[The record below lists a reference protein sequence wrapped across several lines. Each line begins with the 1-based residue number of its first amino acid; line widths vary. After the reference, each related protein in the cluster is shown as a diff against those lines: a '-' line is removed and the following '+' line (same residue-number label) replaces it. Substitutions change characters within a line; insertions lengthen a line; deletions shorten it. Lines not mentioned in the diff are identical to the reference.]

1 MNPID
6 KFLNNFTMYRV
17 VEYGLLIL
25 AAYSFILSLLGLLSY
40 SPIELIVTFLTLTF
54 VCYFGNIILGKI
66 FRSPINVESS
76 IITALILFFLLWPSV
91 EPSSV
96 LVAGICGLLAVISK
110 FVISYKKKHIF
121 NPAAFAAFL
130 LFFLGSGAVWWVGT
144 VLMLPAVLIIGL
156 LIVRKVRKF
165 TLFLTFLFVA
175 FGFFLLQALIKG
187 LSPIDQTV
195 QFFTSFPVLFFGSI
209 MLTEPLTMPPTRK
222 LQIIYASLCG
232 LLFSWQGS
240 FGPIILTSELALLI
254 GNVFSFTVS
263 PKYKFYLK
271 LSEMRKLATDTFE
284 FSFKRPEHF
293 IFKPGQYLEW
303 TLPSTRTD
311 GRGNRRYFTIASSPT
326 EVEIKLGIRFNE
338 PGSAFKKQIKGL
350 KTTDVIAA
358 GQLVGD
364 FTLPEDKS
372 KKLVFVA
379 GGIGVTPFRSMIKYL
394 IDKNEKRDIVFFY
407 ANKTEGEIA
416 YKDIF
421 DEAEQKLGVTIVYII
436 SDEKNIPSSWK
447 GEKGRITEVMLNKY
461 VPDIAA
467 RTFYISGP
475 NGMVENYKKLLARL
489 KIKPTSIVTDYFPG
503 F

>member
-1 MNPID
+1 
-6 KFLNNFTMYRV
+6 MYRV

-25 AAYSFILSLLGLLSY
+25 AAYSFVLSLLGLLSY

-76 IITALILFFLLWPSV
+76 IITALILFFLLWPSI
-91 EPSSV
+91 EPSDV
-96 LVAGICGLLAVISK
+96 LLAGVCGLLAVISK

-130 LFFLGSGAVWWVGT
+130 LFFFGSGAVWWVGT
-144 VLMLPAVLIIGL
+144 VHMLPVVLIIGL

-165 TLFLTFLFVA
+165 TLFLTFLGVTY
-175 FGFFLLQALIKG
+175 GFFLLQALIKG
-187 LSPIDQTV
+187 LPAIEETM
-195 QFFTSFPVLFFGSI
+195 QFFSSFPVIFFGTI
-209 MLTEPLTMPPTRK
+209 MLTEPLTMPPTKR
-222 LQIIYASLCG
+222 LQIVYASICG

-240 FGPIILTSELALLI
+240 FGPIILTTELALLI
-254 GNVFSFTVS
+254 GNVFSFIVS

-271 LSEMRKLATDTFE
+271 LSEIKKLATDTFE

-293 IFKPGQYLEW
+293 MFKPGQYLEW

-326 EVEIKLGIRFNE
+326 EIEIKLGIRFNE
-338 PGSAFKKQIKGL
+338 PGSTFKEQIKGL
-350 KTTDVIAA
+350 KNADIVAA

-372 KKLVFVA
+372 KKLVFIA

-394 IDKNEKRDIVFFY
+394 IDKDEKRDIVFFY
-407 ANKTEGEIA
+407 ANKVEGEIA
-416 YKDIF
+416 YKEIF
-421 DEAEQKLGVTIVYII
+421 DEAVKKLGIVVIYIL
-436 SDEKNIPSSWK
+436 SDEKNIATSWA
-447 GEKGRITEVMLNKY
+447 GERGRIDEAMLSKY
-461 VPDIAA
+461 VKDITV

-475 NGMVENYKKLLARL
+475 NGMVESYKKLLTKV